1 MFLQRKK
8 SLLKSGFLEGF
19 TDRHSHLLPGVD
31 DGFRTMEETLDALEY
46 MESAGVSEIW
56 LTPHIM
62 EDIPNTTADL
72 RERFNELTAAYK
84 GPIKLRLA
92 SENMLDNLFEQRLA
106 ANDLLPMNDSILLV
120 ETSYFN
126 PPIEFQKLLGD
137 IVAKGYRPLL
147 AHPERYKYMD
157 IDDYAS
163 LKEQGIL
170 FQLNLGAIAGGY
182 SKETQHKAA
191 ELLARGWYDFV
202 GSDCHSLLHYQS
214 AVNAPLSRSVI
225 AAIRKTIKEFKQTT

>member
-31 DGFRTMEETLDALEY
+31 DGFRTMEETLEALEY

-106 ANDLLPMNDSILLV
+106 ANDLLPMDDSFLLV

-147 AHPERYKYMD
+147 AHPERYKYMEM
-157 IDDYAS
+157 DDYEK
-163 LKEQGIL
+163 LKRQGIM

-182 SKETQHKAA
+182 SKDTQHKAA
-191 ELLARGWYDFV
+191 ELLKRGYYDFV
-202 GSDCHSLLHYQS
+202 GSDCHNLRSYQS
-214 AVNAPLSRSVI
+214 ANEAGIPSSILK
-225 AAIRKTIKEFKQTT
+225 AIRQIPNKL

>member
-72 RERFNELTAAYK
+72 RNKSTWRNGIY
-84 GPIKLRLA
+84 LRLTQ
-92 SENMLDNLFEQRLA
+92 SVDEWYA
-106 ANDLLPMNDSILLV
+106 ADGEVEILLLP
-120 ETSYFN
+120 
-126 PPIEFQKLLGD
+126 
-137 IVAKGYRPLL
+137 YR
-147 AHPERYKYMD
+147 
-157 IDDYAS
+157 
-163 LKEQGIL
+163 
-170 FQLNLGAIAGGY
+170 AGGPQESY
-182 SKETQHKAA
+182 TM
-191 ELLARGWYDFV
+191 DFEK
-202 GSDCHSLLHYQS
+202 
-214 AVNAPLSRSVI
+214 R
-225 AAIRKTIKEFKQTT
+225 